1 MYASGKKL
9 YWFQAFENCNYPR
22 HFSHYWDSQKMLAEQ
37 HPAMYDKFKEVGFS
51 SQYNIGKFNKVS
63 PDQFIE
69 QIVNKD
75 KKVQGI

>member
-1 MYASGKKL
+1 
-9 YWFQAFENCNYPR
+9 
-22 HFSHYWDSQKMLAEQ
+22 MLAEQ

-75 KKVQGI
+75 QKVPGI